1 MRKIKIII
9 FCFIVIILIPI
20 YVFAI
25 NIECN
30 IFSKDKTYNLE
41 KSDYIVLEIELGDFT
56 SISEDIPLGYSAVLE
71 YNKSIFENVSIV
83 GKNGW
88 NVVYNDKTNIILC
101 DTAEA
106 KANTTIA
113 EITLKINKENVEQK
127 ENTTINFNDII
138 LTDGDVEIKSNK
150 QVDVELINDDIDQ
163 DIPEVQKITNYSMVI
178 GENPI
183 LVDTSSVEEKELPEA
198 GIENIVIICLIIIL
212 IVSILSF
219 IRYKM
224 IRIKEY

>member
-1 MRKIKIII
+1 MKRIKIII
-9 FCFIVIILIPI
+9 FCFILIILIPI

-30 IFSKDKTYNLE
+30 IFSKDKAYNLE

-71 YNKSIFENVSIV
+71 YNKSIFEDVIIV

-88 NVVYNDKTNIILC
+88 NVVYNDKTNKILC

-113 EITLKINKENVEQK
+113 ELTLKINKENVGQK
-127 ENTTINFNDII
+127 ENTIIKFNDII

-150 QVDVELINDDIDQ
+150 QVNVELINDNIDQ
-163 DIPEVQKITNYSMVI
+163 YIPEVQKITNYSMVI
-178 GENPI
+178 GENTI
-183 LVDTSSVEEKELPEA
+183 LVDTSSVEEELPEA
-198 GIENIVIICLIIIL
+198 GIENIVII
-212 IVSILSF
+212 
-219 IRYKM
+219 
-224 IRIKEY
+224 